1 MKSEKSERRKKLRS
15 VIKMVRYPVCLV
27 CMMVV
32 LTSCLSFKEKEEP
45 LKIDYDKCQEVVI
58 QYMKEKYKEDFE
70 YIRMKRENSSL
81 YYNNECTEVMMELE
95 KGKNK
100 DYYATIYVDEYNDA
114 DGDGYCD
121 SYKVVSDTYMRE
133 LVQEAAREE
142 MEEMLQ
148 QSGLQDYWINIL
160 YISELS
166 GIEEFNGFSLDVMI
180 PDENFSLEEMMK
192 SYPLDIYCS
201 LSVEESVYQEQVKK
215 DMIRYFKPKLVDGTM
230 WIELNIYPEQNQE
243 EEYLRTEQ
251 ENRFVGKI
259 IKDKIKFSITE

>member
-27 CMMVV
+27 FMMVV

-70 YIRMKRENSSL
+70 IISTSTIHNTFRYNKECAKVEIEKKTDKR
-81 YYNNECTEVMMELE
+81 
-95 KGKNK
+95 K
-100 DYYATIYVDEYNDA
+100 EYFVIVYEDGHTDA
-114 DGDGYCD
+114 DEDGYCD

-148 QSGLQDYWINIL
+148 QSGLKDYWINIL

-166 GIEEFNGFSLDVMI
+166 GIEEFNGFSPAVTI

-215 DMIRYFKPKLVDGTM
+215 DMIRYFKPKLGDGTM

-251 ENRFVGKI
+251 ENRFVGEKV
-259 IKDKIKFSITE
+259 KDKIKFSITE